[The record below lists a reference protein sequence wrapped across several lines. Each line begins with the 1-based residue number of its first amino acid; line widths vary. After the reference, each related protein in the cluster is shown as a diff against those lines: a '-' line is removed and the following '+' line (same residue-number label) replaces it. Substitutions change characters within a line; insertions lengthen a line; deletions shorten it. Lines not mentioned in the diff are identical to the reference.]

1 MKNLLLIACTLIA
14 FGNIN
19 AVDRSQELIQ
29 AAKTGTLTSAEL
41 ARWRHEDPSLRGDTA
56 LMYAAKS
63 GNIPLVRL
71 LLSIPNFTNPRALNS
86 QAFRWAVAVGNTEMA
101 YLLLNEGA
109 ELHADE
115 DQALFLAGAR
125 GYTQTLKMLLSSSL
139 PRSPYKQEVI
149 SNLLELLASR
159 PKSGHMVELLRDYQK
174 KSQLH
179 ARLQQ
184 ALDARHIT
192 QELITE
198 LYHHGGLTKE
208 DLDYAL
214 WFAASNDD
222 AAGIELLVLNG
233 ADIHNGSDAPFI
245 WANGLGNFSATERLL
260 QLSLQPSKQPYCQEF
275 IRSFLTPNISTAMR
289 QLLEQYLTEV
299 QLHRGPECR
308 MY

>member
-14 FGNIN
+14 VGNIK

-63 GNIPLVRL
+63 GNIQLVRL

-115 DQALFLAGAR
+115 DQALFAAATR
-125 GYTQTLKMLLSSSL
+125 GYTQTLKMLLNSSL

-149 SNLLELLASR
+149 SSLLELLASR
-159 PKSGHMVELLRDYQK
+159 PKLRHMVELLCDYQK

-179 ARLQQ
+179 VRLQQ

-198 LYHHGGLTKE
+198 LYHGGLTKE

-222 AAGIELLVLNG
+222 AAGIELLVRNG
-233 ADIHNGSDAPFI
+233 ADIHNGSNAPFI
-245 WANGLGNFSATERLL
+245 WAIGLGNFSATERLL
-260 QLSLQPSKQPYCQEF
+260 QLSLQPSQQPYCQEF